1 MSTPADHQPSK
12 KAAKTPAV
20 PRPSASVLL
29 ISPTNQILLLH
40 RVKKASSFA
49 SAHVFPGGALSKTH
63 DGAIPDVNDPGRHQ
77 DGPAYRMAAVRE
89 TFEECGILLAKS
101 KKTGKLFTEIS
112 DEEREKGRRDVHS
125 GTVKFGDLLEKWGAV
140 PDTEALIPFTR
151 WVTPG
156 NVPKR
161 FSTQMYLYFL
171 PLGSVSPTKHA
182 APASTPPGSGLEEE
196 DEIVIPN
203 PTHDGGIEH
212 TAARFL
218 PPNKWIDL
226 ARQNRI
232 ILFPPQFFLTLL
244 LSPYL
249 AATVTSPS
257 SPTPSISELQL
268 EREKCLDFLRKPR
281 MYDGKPEVS
290 FAEACISPIVLGKG
304 QYGEKGQDGVGGV
317 DKDTAVLVLD
327 RPGKEVEEQEGGK
340 GRRGLREWVVTTR
353 FKGEG
358 PRDVDVRRREDVLG
372 KKTQE
377 KL

>member
-1 MSTPADHQPSK
+1 MSTPADHKPSK
-12 KAAKTPAV
+12 QASKTPQV
-20 PRPSASVLL
+20 PRPSSSVLL
-29 ISPTNQILLLH
+29 ISPTNQVLLLH
-40 RVKKASSFA
+40 RVSKASSFA

-63 DGAIPDVNDPGRHQ
+63 DGEIPDVDHPGRHQ
-77 DGPAYRMAAVRE
+77 DGPAYRMAAIRE

-101 KKTGKLFTEIS
+101 NKTGKLFTEIS
-112 DEEREKGRRDVHS
+112 DEEREQGRRDVHS
-125 GTVKFGDLLEKWGAV
+125 GKVKFGDLLQKWGAL

-151 WVTPG
+151 WVTPP

-161 FSTQMYLYFL
+161 FTTQMYIYFL

-182 APASTPPGSGLEEE
+182 APKGTPPSAGLEEE
-196 DEIVIPN
+196 DEIVIPK

-232 ILFPPQFFLTLL
+232 ILFPPQFLLTLL
-244 LSPYL
+244 LAPYL
-249 AATVTSPS
+249 ASSVTSPS
-257 SPTPSISELQL
+257 SPTPSLSELQL

-290 FAEACISPIVLGKG
+290 FAEACISPLALGKG
-304 QYGEKGQDGVGGV
+304 EYGQTGQDGVGGV
-317 DKDTAVLVLD
+317 DKNTAVLVLD
-327 RPGKEVEEQEGGK
+327 RPGKEVESQGQ
-340 GRRGLREWVVTTR
+340 GRAGLREWVVTTK
-353 FKGEG
+353 FKKEG
-358 PRDVDVRRREDVLG
+358 PRDVDVRRREEVLG
-372 KKTQE
+372 NKIQG